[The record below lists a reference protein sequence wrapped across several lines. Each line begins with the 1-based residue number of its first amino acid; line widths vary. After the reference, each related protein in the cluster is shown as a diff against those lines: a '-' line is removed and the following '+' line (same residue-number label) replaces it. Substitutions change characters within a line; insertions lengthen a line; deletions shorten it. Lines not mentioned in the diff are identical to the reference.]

1 MRCLPALLRMLLG
14 VVRTLQLAL
23 PRIGVGWMFAILTVN
38 FNQIVIFDLKVAA
51 VVVTSMIGLHH
62 LLSPF
67 QIVFGR
73 IADRNPIFGFRRT
86 PYLLAGATVASLV
99 FVLLP
104 NVAVGMGAGSPLA
117 FVMGFALLIV
127 FGVGIAAMGDSYH
140 SLIAENV
147 EAKKRGA
154 VISVAWTLMILSTI
168 ITAGVS
174 AQLMPTYNQAA
185 MQTLYNLTPLVVLG
199 TAVIGVLGIERRL
212 RGMEKQA
219 ALERARTIV
228 PDSNPI
234 KAAITVLRTN
244 PQVRL
249 FFAFILLTIMGIF
262 LQDGILE
269 VYGREVFGMN
279 AGEASM
285 FQQMWGGGVLI
296 GMIGMGILSVV
307 LPVSKKTIATVGGA
321 GTALGFGLLTIT
333 TLTHQQHLLNA
344 SLFFMGLSVGLYNV
358 GAVSMMMDMTI
369 EGATGLYMGLWGVAQ
384 ACGNG
389 FANVIGGALKSALIE
404 TGLVDFAIGYAT
416 IFGIEAVLMIVGV
429 AILRSIDINEFHGI
443 TNKDLTKAMEV
454 GATA

>member
-1 MRCLPALLRMLLG
+1 MRFLPALLRTLLTIL
-14 VVRTLQLAL
+14 RTLQLSL

-51 VVVTSMIGLHH
+51 VIVTSMIGLHY

-67 QIVFGR
+67 QIIFGR

-86 PYLLAGATVASLV
+86 PYMLVGATIASTV
-99 FVLLP
+99 FLLLP
-104 NVAVGMGAGSPLA
+104 GVATGMGAGSSLA
-117 FVMGFALLIV
+117 FASGFALFIV

-147 EAKKRGA
+147 EAKRRGA
-154 VISVAWTLMILSTI
+154 VVSLAWTLMILSTI

-174 AQLMPTYNQAA
+174 AQLMPTYDAAA

-199 TAVIGVLGIERRL
+199 TSIIGVMGIERRL

-219 ALERARTIV
+219 AIERARTIV
-228 PDSNPI
+228 PDGNPI
-234 KAAITVLRTN
+234 KAAISVLRSN

-249 FFAFILLTIMGIF
+249 FFAFVFITILGIF

-269 VYGREVFGMN
+269 VYGREVFGMEV
-279 AGEASM
+279 GEASM

-296 GMIGMGILSVV
+296 GMIGMGLLSVV
-307 LPVSKKTIATVGGA
+307 LPISKKTIATVGGA
-321 GTALGFGLLTIT
+321 GTALGFGLLTIA
-333 TLTHQQHLLNA
+333 TLSHQQGWLGA

-358 GAVSMMMDMTI
+358 GAVSLMMDMTV

-389 FANVIGGALKSALIE
+389 FANMIGGALKTVLIE
-404 TGLVDFAIGYAT
+404 TGFVDFTIGYAT
-416 IFGIEAVLMIVGV
+416 IFGLEAVLMIVGV
-429 AILRSIDINEFHGI
+429 AILRSIDINEFRGL
-443 TNKDLTKAMEV
+443 TNQNLTKAMEV
-454 GATA
+454 GAAA